1 MDDVRGNYREQPRTA
16 PKMNR
21 TKVDSLLS
29 TRPIVIGLT
38 LIDLYWIIEA
48 VIGVVI
54 VWAAL
59 ADTDVKYWFNG
70 NAAFFGTL
78 MIIFAGCRV
87 FNILEDEVNAF
98 MSLAL
103 VLACTQIFGIKPD
116 MVADQIAKASPTIT
130 YYAQVPQPNSL
141 QAAPAKAC
149 EWYNTAKNIKLNP
162 SQGEWCAKEVAAKNP
177 ESNVC
182 VCK

>member
-1 MDDVRGNYREQPRTA
+1 MDDVRGNYRDQPRA
-16 PKMNR
+16 SKVNR

-29 TRPIVIGLT
+29 TRPIVMGFTI
-38 LIDLYWIIEA
+38 IDIYWVIEA
-48 VIGVVI
+48 IIGVCI

-59 ADTDVKYWFNG
+59 ADTDVKFWFNG

-116 MVADQIAKASPTIT
+116 MVADQLSKAAPTIT

-141 QAAPAKAC
+141 QATQAKAC
-149 EWYNTAKNIKLNP
+149 EWYNTAKNIKLTP

-177 ESNVC
+177 DANVC
-182 VCK
+182 FCK

>member
-1 MDDVRGNYREQPRTA
+1 MDDVRGNFRDQKA
-16 PKMNR
+16 AQKMNR
-21 TKVDSLLS
+21 PKVDSLLS
-29 TRPIVIGLT
+29 TRPMVMGLT
-38 LIDLYWIIEA
+38 IIDIYWIIEA
-48 VIGVVI
+48 IIGIGI

-116 MVADQIAKASPTIT
+116 MVADQLSKAAPTIS
-130 YYAQVPQPNSL
+130 YYAQVPQQASL
-141 QAAPAKAC
+141 HATPKAC
-149 EWYNTAKNIKLNP
+149 TWYNTAKSIKLNDA
-162 SQGEWCAKEVAAKNP
+162 QAQWCATEKAKGTP
-177 ESNVC
+177 EASVC
-182 VCK
+182 ECK

>member
-1 MDDVRGNYREQPRTA
+1 MDDVRGNYRDQPRA
-16 PKMNR
+16 VSKMNR
-21 TKVDSLLS
+21 AKVDSLLS
-29 TRPIVIGLT
+29 TRPIVMGLT
-38 LIDLYWIIEA
+38 IIDIYWVIEA
-48 VIGVVI
+48 IVGVCI

-59 ADTDVKYWFNG
+59 ADTDVKFWFNG

-116 MVADQIAKASPTIT
+116 MVADQLSKAAPTIS
-130 YYAQVPQPNSL
+130 YYAQVPQPASL
-141 QAAPAKAC
+141 QSTPAKAC
-149 EWYNTAKNIKLNP
+149 EWYNTVKNIKLTP
-162 SQGEWCAKEVAAKNP
+162 SQGEWCAKELAAKNP
-177 ESNVC
+177 DANVC
-182 VCK
+182 ACK

>member
-1 MDDVRGNYREQPRTA
+1 MDDVRGNYRDQPKA
-16 PKMNR
+16 VPKMNR

-29 TRPIVIGLT
+29 TRPMVMGLT
-38 LIDLYWIIEA
+38 IIDIYWVIEA
-48 VIGVVI
+48 IIGVFI

-103 VLACTQIFGIKPD
+103 VLACTQIFGIKPE
-116 MVADQIAKASPTIT
+116 MVKEQITKVAPTVT
-130 YYAQVPQPNSL
+130 YYAQVPQNIS
-141 QAAPAKAC
+141 QGAPADKKC
-149 EWYNTAKNIKLNP
+149 EWYNTAKNIKLTP
-162 SQGEWCAKEVAAKNP
+162 SQGQWCAQELAKQNP
-177 ESNVC
+177 DASVC
-182 VCK
+182 ECK

>member
-1 MDDVRGNYREQPRTA
+1 
-16 PKMNR
+16 
-21 TKVDSLLS
+21 
-29 TRPIVIGLT
+29 
-38 LIDLYWIIEA
+38 
-48 VIGVVI
+48 
-54 VWAAL
+54 
-59 ADTDVKYWFNG
+59 
-70 NAAFFGTL
+70 
-78 MIIFAGCRV
+78 
-87 FNILEDEVNAF
+87 

-116 MVADQIAKASPTIT
+116 MVADQLSKAAPTIT

-141 QAAPAKAC
+141 QATQAKAC
-149 EWYNTAKNIKLNP
+149 EWYNTAKNIKLTQ

>member
-1 MDDVRGNYREQPRTA
+1 MDDVRGNYRDQPRA
-16 PKMNR
+16 VSKMNR
-21 TKVDSLLS
+21 AKVDSLLS
-29 TRPIVIGLT
+29 TRPIVMGLT
-38 LIDLYWIIEA
+38 IIDIYWVIEA
-48 VIGVVI
+48 IVGVCI

-59 ADTDVKYWFNG
+59 ADTDVKFWFNG

-116 MVADQIAKASPTIT
+116 MVADQLSKAAPTIT
-130 YYAQVPQPNSL
+130 YYAQVPQASSL

-177 ESNVC
+177 EANVC
-182 VCK
+182 ACK

>member
-1 MDDVRGNYREQPRTA
+1 MDDVRGNYRDQPRA
-16 PKMNR
+16 VSKMNR
-21 TKVDSLLS
+21 AKVDSLLS
-29 TRPIVIGLT
+29 TRPIVMGLT
-38 LIDLYWIIEA
+38 IIDIYWVIEA
-48 VIGVVI
+48 IVGVCI

-59 ADTDVKYWFNG
+59 ADTDVKFWFNG

-116 MVADQIAKASPTIT
+116 MVADQLSKAAPTIT
-130 YYAQVPQPNSL
+130 YYAQVPQPASL
-141 QAAPAKAC
+141 QSTPAKAC
-149 EWYNTAKNIKLNP
+149 EWYNTAKNIKLTP
-162 SQGEWCAKEVAAKNP
+162 SQGEWCAKEVTAKNP
-177 ESNVC
+177 EANVC
-182 VCK
+182 ACK